1 MSALPSAAR
10 RPRPRA
16 VVPQQQLR
24 EALAADQLELHYQ
37 PIFDLRSG
45 RPRGAEALVR
55 WRVQGR
61 LLMPDDFLPAV
72 AHTPAMRELTRWVID
87 TACAQAKKWPDLS
100 VSVNVTAVDV
110 ARLDLV
116 DTVSDALGR
125 HDLPAGHLVLELT
138 EHAAVQGMDTAGDV
152 LRRLRELG
160 VGVALDDFGTGY
172 SSLLY
177 LRDLPIT
184 EVKIDRTFVA
194 GVDRRDDDAAIVE
207 SVVRLARN
215 VGLHVVAEGVETKSQ
230 ASFLRQ
236 VGCGFAQGYLYAVPA
251 PPTEVNLD
259 PPAASLLGRGDA
271 VAARARASRVST
283 PLPPPVRL
291 RIAALSA
298 DGASL
303 HTIAAALNHD
313 GVLTPAGARWSAASV
328 ARALRDGAALA
339 KN

>member
-1 MSALPSAAR
+1 LSAVPSPAR
-10 RPRPRA
+10 PSPRA

-37 PIFDLRSG
+37 PIIDLRSG
-45 RPRGAEALVR
+45 RPRGVEALVR

-87 TACAQAKKWPDLS
+87 AACAQARHWPDWS

-116 DTVSDALGR
+116 DTVSDALHR
-125 HDLPAGHLVLELT
+125 HDLAPGRLVLELT
-138 EHAAVQGMDTAGDV
+138 EHAAVQGMDAAGDV

-194 GVDRRDDDAAIVE
+194 GVDRLDDDAAIVE

-215 VGLHVVAEGVETKSQ
+215 VGLHVVAEGVETVSQ
-230 ASFLRQ
+230 ARFLRQ
-236 VGCGFAQGYLYAVPA
+236 VDCAFAQGYLYAVPA
-251 PPTEVNLD
+251 PPSSVDLD
-259 PPAASLLGRGDA
+259 LPAAAVLRRGEP
-271 VAARARASRVST
+271 VTRRRRARRDIA
-283 PLPPPVRL
+283 PLPPPVRI

-313 GVLTPAGARWSAASV
+313 GVLTPAGTRWSSASV